1 MMNSKLWLSGLALG
15 VFASAA
21 LAMVMT
27 YADWRLNP
35 GGIFRDQQGTQWAIV
50 WETLVSWFVPA
61 IPAAVIL
68 SVAILFLVLPKK

>member
-1 MMNSKLWLSGLALG
+1 MMKARLWLSGLALG
-15 VFASAA
+15 LVASAV

-35 GGIFRDQQGTQWAIV
+35 GGIFRGEQGTEWAIV
-50 WETLVSWFVPA
+50 WETLFSWFVPT

>member
-1 MMNSKLWLSGLALG
+1 MNARVWLSGLALG
-15 VFASAA
+15 VVASAV

-35 GGIFRDQQGTQWAIV
+35 GHIFRDEQGTHWTMV
-50 WETLVSWFVPA
+50 WETLVSWFVPT

>member
-1 MMNSKLWLSGLALG
+1 MSGLALG
-15 VFASAA
+15 LVASLV

-35 GGIFRDQQGTQWAIV
+35 GEIFWNERGTNWEIV
-50 WETLVSWFVPA
+50 RETLVSWFVPT

-68 SVAILFLVLPKK
+68 SVAVLFLVLPKK